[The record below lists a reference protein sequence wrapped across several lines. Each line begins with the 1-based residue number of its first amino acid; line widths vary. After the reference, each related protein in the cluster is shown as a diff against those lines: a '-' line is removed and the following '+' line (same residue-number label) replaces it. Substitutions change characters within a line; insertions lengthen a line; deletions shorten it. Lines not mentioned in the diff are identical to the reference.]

1 MTQKTN
7 ALAPL
12 SPTMLRQVAL
22 FNPLQEADA
31 QRVCALFR
39 PRAFRAGEIIFHLDD
54 PGGCLYL
61 IHSGRVRI
69 FLPNPDGREVTLR
82 LYGKGEVFG
91 ELSLLDGGT
100 RTASA
105 QAHEDTQAY
114 LLFREDFMRLLRDQF
129 ELVQHVIALLVERL
143 RYTTQYTQQLA
154 FMSIPSRVAAA
165 LLQLA
170 SMESNAPASG
180 LIKITQQDLANYV
193 GTTREWANRTLNEFV
208 TRGWIKMNRGSI
220 TILNRDALK
229 QSVI

>member
-1 MTQKTN
+1 MTSKS

-12 SPTMLRQVAL
+12 SPIMLRQVAL
-22 FNPLQEADA
+22 FQPLAEDDA
-31 QRVCALFR
+31 SQVCALFR
-39 PRAFRAGEIIFHLDD
+39 PRAFRAGEIIFHHED

-82 LYGKGEVFG
+82 LFGPGDVFG

-105 QAHEDTQAY
+105 QAREDTHAY
-114 LLFREDFMRLLRDQF
+114 LLFREDFMRLLRNQF
-129 ELVQHVIALLVERL
+129 DLVQHVIHLLVERL
-143 RYTTQYTQQLA
+143 RYTTHYTQQLA

-170 SMESNAPASG
+170 SMETSAPASG
-180 LIKITQQDLANYV
+180 HIKITQQDLANYV
-193 GTTREWANRTLNEFV
+193 GTTREWVNRTLNDFV
-208 TRGWIKMNRGSI
+208 TRGWVTVQRGSV
-220 TILNRDALK
+220 TIVNRDALK
-229 QSVI
+229 QTVL